1 MANLRYTLHYINN
14 HGKKDWMDMW
24 HPTRESIDCK
34 TIGEA
39 KEYMS
44 IMESDENAYI
54 IDNVTNKRIE
64 L

>member
-1 MANLRYTLHYINN
+1 
-14 HGKKDWMDMW
+14 MW

-34 TIGEA
+34 TIREA

-44 IMESDENAYI
+44 IMKSDENAYI